1 MGLDDDV
8 AVGRDDLIVDGEG
21 EVGEVDRS
29 DTESKEDAALLR
41 TMGYKP
47 VLHRT
52 YTLVENFA
60 TTFAAL
66 YFVGG
71 VRVTYSTGIAAGGNL
86 AYWTSYLVTMVFTF
100 ITAAV
105 IAEVCSASP
114 SAGSIYLWAAEAGGP
129 RFGRLLGFI
138 VAWWSTTAWTTFCA
152 SNTQAAANYMLS
164 ELTVFKVD
172 FPTDT
177 SDIKFRAVQWIC
189 TEVLL
194 ALAALLNFLPPRYF
208 KWVFWLSAMIV
219 MLDFLMNVIWLPIGA
234 HDTWGFRTAHE
245 AFMTTYNAT
254 GAPAGWNWCL
264 SYLATA
270 GILIGFDASGH
281 VAEET
286 KNASITAARGIFWS
300 TVVSGFGGLATIILF
315 LFCAPD
321 NNTLMEFGS
330 PQPFVPLYAVVLG
343 KGGHVVMN
351 VVCILALWLVRMIP
365 SPFLATLLT
374 LSAEHRHRH
383 HRSLPPR
390 LRRRPRRRAPLSG
403 WVSKVHGGQP
413 RNAVIVV
420 WAVAAFI
427 TCTILPSNVAFT
439 SLVSAAGVPSAAA
452 YGLICLGRL
461 VCTPKR
467 FPTPQWS
474 LGKWSKPFQFIGV
487 FWNGWVVAVLFSPY
501 EFPVTGQT
509 LNYAPII
516 MAGVT
521 ILALVSYFVM
531 PEDAWLPRDRI
542 AHFVDSKGAAETVE
556 EVGEQ

>member
-1 MGLDDDV
+1 MAQAENVLSHSSESGFTE
-8 AVGRDDLIVDGEG
+8 GEG
-21 EVGEVDRS
+21 TKAQNEAQN
-29 DTESKEDAALLR
+29 DAELLE

-52 YTLVENFA
+52 YTLFENFS

-71 VRVTYSTGIAAGGNL
+71 VRVTYSTGIASGGNL

-105 IAEVCSASP
+105 VAEVCSASP
-114 SAGSIYLWAAEAGGP
+114 SAGSIYIWAAESGGP

-152 SNTQAAANYMLS
+152 SNTQSAVNYMLA
-164 ELTVFKVD
+164 ELTVFNVD
-172 FPTDT
+172 FPQDTD
-177 SDIKFRAVQWIC
+177 SVKFRAVQWIC
-189 TEVLL
+189 AEILL
-194 ALAALLNFLPPRYF
+194 ALAVLLNLMPPKYF
-208 KWVFWLSAMIV
+208 KYVFWASSGIV
-219 MLDFLMNVIWLPIGA
+219 LLDFLLNLIWLPIGTA
-234 HDTWGFRTAHE
+234 QTWGFRSTHE
-245 AFMTTYNAT
+245 AFMTTYNGT

-286 KNASITAARGIFWS
+286 KNASVTAARGIFWS

-315 LFCAPD
+315 LFCAPTAD
-321 NNTLMEFGS
+321 VLMEFGS

-343 KGGHVVMN
+343 QGGHIFMTIICTV
-351 VVCILALWLVRMIP
+351 ALWLNTAIAIIAASRLVFAVARDGVL
-365 SPFLATLLT
+365 PF
-374 LSAEHRHRH
+374 S
-383 HRSLPPR
+383 S
-390 LRRRPRRRAPLSG
+390 
-403 WVSKVHGGQP
+403 WVAKVDGGQP
-413 RNAVIVV
+413 RNAVLVIWGVSALV
-420 WAVAAFI
+420 L
-427 TCTILPSNVAFT
+427 CTILPSSVAFT

-461 VCTPKR
+461 ICTPNR
-467 FPTPQWS
+467 FPKPVWS
-474 LGKWSKPFQFIGV
+474 LGRWSKPFQVIGV

-501 EFPVTGQT
+501 EWPVTAAN

-521 ILALVSYFVM
+521 IFALVSYFVM
-531 PEDAWLPRDRI
+531 PENAWLPNERLT
-542 AHFVDSKGAAETVE
+542 HFIDTKGAAESVQ
-556 EVGEQ
+556 EVDHDEAESSSSH

>member
-1 MGLDDDV
+1 M
-8 AVGRDDLIVDGEG
+8 APAQQQADLLVDQDAHPIVNE
-21 EVGEVDRS
+21 EVRS
-29 DTESKEDAALLR
+29 QTESQDDAALLR

-52 YTLVENFA
+52 YTLFENFA

-71 VRVTYSTGIAAGGNL
+71 VRVTFSTGIAAGGNL
-86 AYWTSYLVTMVFTF
+86 AYWTSYLVTMVFTY

-152 SNTQAAANYMLS
+152 SNTQAAVNYMLS
-164 ELTVFKVD
+164 ELTVFNVD

-177 SDIKFRAVQWIC
+177 SSVKFRAVQWIC
-189 TEVLL
+189 TEILL
-194 ALAALLNFLPPRYF
+194 ALAAILNFMPPKYFRY
-208 KWVFWLSAMIV
+208 VFWFSSMVVL
-219 MLDFLMNVIWLPIGA
+219 LDFILNIIWLPIGA
-234 HDTWGFRTAHE
+234 HNTWGFRTAEE
-245 AFMTTYNAT
+245 AFMSTYNGT
-254 GAPAGWNWCL
+254 GAPPGWNWCL

-300 TVVSGFGGLATIILF
+300 TVVSGIGGLATIILF

-321 NNTLMEFGS
+321 PDTLFSFGS

-343 KGGHVVMN
+343 RGGHIFMN
-351 VVCILALWLVRMIP
+351 VICIVALWLNTAIAIVAASRLVFAVARDGVL
-365 SPFLATLLT
+365 PF
-374 LSAEHRHRH
+374 S
-383 HRSLPPR
+383 S
-390 LRRRPRRRAPLSG
+390 
-403 WVSKVHGGQP
+403 WVSKVHNGQP

-420 WAVAAFI
+420 WAVAALI
-427 TCTILPSNVAFT
+427 TCTLLPSDVAFT

-452 YGLICLGRL
+452 YGLICLARL
-461 VCTPKR
+461 ICTPKR
-467 FPTPQWS
+467 FPKPQWS

-501 EFPVTGQT
+501 VFPVTGAN

-521 ILALVSYFVM
+521 IFALISYFAM
-531 PEDAWLPRDRI
+531 PEEAWLPRNRI
-542 AHFVDSKGAAETVE
+542 SHFIDSKGAQATVE
-556 EVGEQ
+556 EVERPSGEDQGTSTPRL

>member
-1 MGLDDDV
+1 MAPQDVSGHADLLDNGSQV
-8 AVGRDDLIVDGEG
+8 GEG
-21 EVGEVDRS
+21 EGDRAETKAQ
-29 DTESKEDAALLR
+29 DDAALL
-41 TMGYKP
+41 

-52 YTLVENFA
+52 YTLFENFA

-71 VRVTYSTGIAAGGNL
+71 VRVTFSTGIAAGGNL

-164 ELTVFKVD
+164 EITVFKLD
-172 FPTDT
+172 FPSDTD
-177 SDIKFRAVQWIC
+177 DVKFRAVQWIC

-194 ALAALLNFLPPRYF
+194 ALAALLNFMPPRYF
-208 KWVFWLSAMIV
+208 KYVFWFSAAVV
-219 MLDFLMNVIWLPIGA
+219 MLDFFLNLIWLPIGVA
-234 HDTWGFRTAHE
+234 QTWGFRTTHE
-245 AFMTTYNAT
+245 AFMTTYNGT
-254 GAPAGWNWCL
+254 GAPDGWNWCL

-286 KNASITAARGIFWS
+286 KNASVTAARGIFWS
-300 TVVSGFGGLATIILF
+300 TVASGFGGLATIILF

-321 NNTLMEFGS
+321 TETLMSFGS
-330 PQPFVPLYAVVLG
+330 PQPFVPLYAAVLG
-343 KGGHVVMN
+343 EGGHIFMN
-351 VVCILALWLVRMIP
+351 FICIFALWLVSCPIISVFPRTDHDQNTAIAIIAA
-365 SPFLATLLT
+365 SRLVFAVARDGVLPF
-374 LSAEHRHRH
+374 
-383 HRSLPPR
+383 
-390 LRRRPRRRAPLSG
+390 SG
-403 WVSKVHGGQP
+403 WVSRVNNGQP

-420 WAVAAFI
+420 WGVASLV

-461 VCTPKR
+461 FCTPSR
-467 FPTPQWS
+467 FPKPQWS
-474 LGKWSKPFQFIGV
+474 LGRWSKPFQLIGV
-487 FWNGWVVAVLFSPY
+487 FWNGWVVAILFSPY
-501 EFPVTGQT
+501 AWPVTGEN

-521 ILALVSYFVM
+521 ILALISYFMM
-531 PEDAWLPRDRI
+531 PESAWLPRDRI
-542 AHFVDSKGAAETVE
+542 SHFIDSKGAVETVE
-556 EVGEQ
+556 EVNSEHGGPAHQ